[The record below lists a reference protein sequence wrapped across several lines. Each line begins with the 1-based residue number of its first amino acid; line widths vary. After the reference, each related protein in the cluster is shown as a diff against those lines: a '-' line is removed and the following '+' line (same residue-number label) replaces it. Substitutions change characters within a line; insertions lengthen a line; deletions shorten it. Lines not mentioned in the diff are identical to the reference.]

1 MISKFKA
8 QFHSMHVATCV
19 DFHIDLTGDGATGK
33 SDCMQADPVNNGTMV
48 YGTDYN
54 DTVAGY
60 QANYAQSNALNRN
73 GYE

>member
-19 DFHIDLTGDGATGK
+19 DFHIDLNGDGATGK
-33 SDCMQADPVNNGTMV
+33 SDCMQADPDINGTTV
-48 YGTDYN
+48 YGVDYN

-60 QANYAQSNALNRN
+60 QTNYAQSNKLNRN